1 MEKHMDPATIPQR
14 AQTLQVLRLMGPF
27 EPILMLT
34 GDDEGY
40 GSRWTLSGEQV
51 QPAIARFLMESGFI
65 ASIGKTEF
73 GAIKLALTEK
83 GSEFRERGLAWWAK
97 LNFLE
102 KLKVT
107 LLG

>member
-1 MEKHMDPATIPQR
+1 
-14 AQTLQVLRLMGPF
+14 
-27 EPILMLT
+27 
-34 GDDEGY
+34 
-40 GSRWTLSGEQV
+40 
-51 QPAIARFLMESGFI
+51 MESGFI